1 MRTLLQ
7 HKWAELSEKLADV
20 LDSSIKYGGGPPF
33 IKTLLARHSSRFAE
47 LEDVEYDL
55 HRLREDAAGIARR
68 AKDLHGLEEVDI
80 DAATAVES
88 NVNELEARV
97 VQLKKQDLETC
108 EDLITWLLTYKD
120 RK

>member
-1 MRTLLQ
+1 
-7 HKWAELSEKLADV
+7 
-20 LDSSIKYGGGPPF
+20 
-33 IKTLLARHSSRFAE
+33 LLARQSSRFAE

-55 HRLREDAAGIARR
+55 YRLREDAAGIARR

-80 DAATAVES
+80 GAATAVES